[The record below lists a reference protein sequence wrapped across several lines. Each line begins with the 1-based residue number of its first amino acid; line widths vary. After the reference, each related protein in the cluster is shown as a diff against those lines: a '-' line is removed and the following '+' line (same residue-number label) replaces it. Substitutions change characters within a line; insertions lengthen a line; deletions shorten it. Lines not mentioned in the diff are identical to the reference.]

1 MVKIGRDSSVI
12 AFFAFFSLFR
22 RPSVAGFHFLRADL
36 FAYRADIAIEKCSAV
51 GAFVELRY
59 VVVIIVAQIAYLRRS
74 ESSHDVITF
83 LTEMIP
89 FR

>member
-1 MVKIGRDSSVI
+1 MFDTLLRGGTVIDGTGRA
-12 AFFAFFSLFR
+12 AFA
-22 RPSVAGFHFLRADL
+22 
-36 FAYRADIAIEKCSAV
+36 ADIAIEKCSAV